1 MSRGPII
8 DTGLVDA
15 LRGGMQGGISL
26 ASLLSHI
33 EDQKRQA
40 EMEHQRLLMDQ
51 AWRQSQESI
60 QKDRNAI
67 DREQLAETARGH
79 DLQALDREA
88 DNKRAEGVIKDRQQ
102 QYQEKR
108 TDQTNANRSTLAMAG
123 VQPTTTA
130 MMPFGGAG
138 TGLPTM
144 PMPVQQDNPEYQQGL
159 MADPQILA
167 QQMKDQIEEVRRQSK
182 VAKGVNLLNRAHQN
196 KMPAYMVAMRDDMGN
211 PVPLDTYLAGLG
223 HPLEPEDV
231 NPHAREAYIRGVEM
245 MGPTAYDVMGSGKAP
260 PAAVMK
266 DPNAGQ
272 MTPTDFETAVR
283 RHMVN
288 NPRATRAQAEAYVGG
303 ATGYGQG
310 GKRTMTLDSNNSQR
324 SEESAQRARDAAALT
339 AQAMRLDGLIAAAK
353 AEGRAVVHDGKG
365 SMSVGYAEEL
375 AANLKAKATE
385 TKAGVAA
392 NAGPTTGQPRA
403 NTGQPKASANPKDE
417 SKARFRAQNGR
428 DPDPSNPTDV
438 AAMKVIYR
446 SVTSGG

>member
-231 NPHAREAYIRGVEM
+231 NPHAREAYLRGIDM
-245 MGPTAYDVMGSGKAP
+245 MGPSAYSVMGSGKAP
-260 PAAVMK
+260 PAAMMRE
-266 DPNAGQ
+266 Q
-272 MTPTDFETAVR
+272 MTPEQEAQ
-283 RHMVN
+283 
-288 NPRATRAQAEAYVGG
+288 TRASLGRLLGPEAVPTAAQDIMNVRKAKIPIGVGSANTTGKAREDKGKSSANAKRWEAEATKI
-303 ATGYGQG
+303 AAE
-310 GKRTMTLDSNNSQR
+310 L
-324 SEESAQRARDAAALT
+324 AQAKVQAPADMELHSFLADRLAQAKANADLAAAGDVPGPGESRGGPPSNSERNPANRGVANPP
-339 AQAMRLDGLIAAAK
+339 AQLSKQDALARAK
-353 AEGRAVVHDGKG
+353 AELGPNASPADVV
-365 SMSVGYAEEL
+365 
-375 AANLKAKATE
+375 N
-385 TKAGVAA
+385 
-392 NAGPTTGQPRA
+392 RA
-403 NTGQPKASANPKDE
+403 NQI
-417 SKARFRAQNGR
+417 R
-428 DPDPSNPTDV
+428 
-438 AAMKVIYR
+438 
-446 SVTSGG
+446 GGK

>member
-231 NPHAREAYIRGVEM
+231 NPHAREAYLRGIDM
-245 MGPTAYDVMGSGKAP
+245 MGPSAYSVMGSGKAP
-260 PAAVMK
+260 PAAMMK
-266 DPNAGQ
+266 P
-272 MTPTDFETAVR
+272 
-283 RHMVN
+283 
-288 NPRATRAQAEAYVGG
+288 QAEPFNPDTITAESYPGLSDEEVSQLQ
-303 ATGYGQG
+303 ASSR
-310 GKRTMTLDSNNSQR
+310 GKGKF
-324 SEESAQRARDAAALT
+324 DAELYHAL
-339 AQAMRLDGLIAAAK
+339 LKPEHAAK
-353 AEGRAVVHDGKG
+353 AADPEKDPAVLNAKDRLRIAQSDWSKQPTPETRKAVDQARNGLVQARTIARQRGQSPAPSSPVSGGAGAKPSG
-365 SMSVGYAEEL
+365 NAASAGGADIASSARQWK
-375 AANLKAKATE
+375 AANPMRQGETE
-385 TKAGVAA
+385 DQYIDRMMAALGV
-392 NAGPTTGQPRA
+392 
-403 NTGQPKASANPKDE
+403 SE
-417 SKARFRAQNGR
+417 
-428 DPDPSNPTDV
+428 
-438 AAMKVIYR
+438 
-446 SVTSGG
+446 

>member
-8 DTGLVDA
+8 DTGLTDA
-15 LRGGMQGGISL
+15 LRGGAQTGISL
-26 ASLLSHI
+26 AGLLAHI

-40 EMEHQRLLMDQ
+40 EMEHQRLMLDQ
-51 AWRQSQESI
+51 SWRQSQEQI
-60 QKDRNAI
+60 QRDRNQI
-67 DREQLAETARGH
+67 DRDQLAETARGH
-79 DLQALDREA
+79 DLQARDREA
-88 DNKRAEGVIKDRQQ
+88 DNARAEGVIKDRQQ

-108 TDQTNANRSTLAMAG
+108 GDQAAANRSTMGLAG
-123 VQPTTTA
+123 INPTIPG
-130 MMPFGGAG
+130 MMPIGGVG

-272 MTPTDFETAVR
+272 MTPEQEAQTEASLGRLLGPEALPTAAQDIMNVR
-283 RHMVN
+283 KAKIPIGVGSANTTGKARDDKGKSAAN
-288 NPRATRAQAEAYVGG
+288 AKRWEAEATKI
-303 ATGYGQG
+303 A
-310 GKRTMTLDSNNSQR
+310 
-324 SEESAQRARDAAALT
+324 AQL
-339 AQAMRLDGLIAAAK
+339 AAAK
-353 AEGRAVVHDGKG
+353 AAPTADQEYEAFLADRLAQAKANADLASAGDVPGPGESRGGPPANSPRSPANAGA
-365 SMSVGYAEEL
+365 SSAPMSKADAL
-375 AANLKAKATE
+375 SKAKAE
-385 TKAGVAA
+385 LGP
-392 NAGPTTGQPRA
+392 NASPEAIVNRA
-403 NTGQPKASANPKDE
+403 NQ
-417 SKARFRAQNGR
+417 
-428 DPDPSNPTDV
+428 
-438 AAMKVIYR
+438 IR
-446 SVTSGG
+446 SGK